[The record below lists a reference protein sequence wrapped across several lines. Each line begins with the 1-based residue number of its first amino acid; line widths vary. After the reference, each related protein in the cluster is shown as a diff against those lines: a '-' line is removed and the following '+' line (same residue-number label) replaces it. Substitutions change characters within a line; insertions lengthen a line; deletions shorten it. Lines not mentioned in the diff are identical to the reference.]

1 MCLLMLDLPT
11 RGESRII
18 KENGHEKAAAKNQ
31 KRESQNRSDSKAT
44 SKRSRE
50 ASSRGDVTFDDASAS
65 RAEDTAAIGY
75 MKSGPLKGPA
85 SHFLVLGICRPREIC
100 LGARYLVLT
109 VAVCVCP
116 PDLDRSTRRQ

>member
-1 MCLLMLDLPT
+1 MLDLPT

-50 ASSRGDVTFDDASAS
+50 ASSRGDARGS
-65 RAEDTAAIGY
+65 RERVGVSLSTVEADGIGENPFY
-75 MKSGPLKGPA
+75 D
-85 SHFLVLGICRPREIC
+85 VR
-100 LGARYLVLT
+100 LGACPT
-109 VAVCVCP
+109 KKP
-116 PDLDRSTRRQ
+116 PDAPCFKI